1 MKLTYYFD
9 YRYTFAKGGN
19 MKSFKTFSVSLGALV
34 YLASLTNLDATFSGA
49 VDSASTELMSA
60 EVEASLADNKINV
73 TWGSLSRGNQLEVS
87 INGEQ
92 KFFVNESGLLGQVAA
107 IPGENRIEVTEVKP
121 IADTETLKNSESF
134 QTRLLIL
141 GSNQHSFGGGG
152 VAYGAESLPGATR
165 LRYQTFIRNKYVEVD
180 ASSNCIPW
188 LTWGK
193 RHAFG
198 GDNRGFNPDSSQFR
212 TRFDV
217 RIDWLEGGNQ
227 VALTSVGQSKTY
239 EWNDTLPV
247 SDKWQLTGETTQS
260 TAGMGLTSIS
270 ETPSL
275 VHFKMD
281 HNISDPFCLW
291 VNPVSYN
298 LDVYISR
305 SGTYT
310 ITGTRNRVPDH
321 EVYIRTDVKPD
332 WAVIYQRENYSY
344 NCLWPVYLD
353 LACTA
358 SPNVQ
363 SVNF

>member
-1 MKLTYYFD
+1 
-9 YRYTFAKGGN
+9 
-19 MKSFKTFSVSLGALV
+19 MKSFKTFSMSLGALV
-34 YLASLTNLDATFSGA
+34 FLVSLTNLDATVSGA
-49 VDSASTELMSA
+49 VDSARTELISA
-60 EVEASLADNKINV
+60 EVVASLAENKINV
-73 TWGSLSRGNQLEVS
+73 TWGSLSKGNQLEVS
-87 INGEQ
+87 INGDQ
-92 KFFVNESGLLGQVAA
+92 SFYVNETGLLAQVAA

-121 IADTETLKNSESF
+121 IADTESIKNSETF

-141 GSNQHSFGGGG
+141 GSSNQSFGGGG
-152 VAYGAESLPGATR
+152 VAYGAESLPSATR
-165 LRYQTFIRNKYVEVD
+165 LRYQTFIRAKYVEVD
-180 ASSNCIPW
+180 SSSNCIPW
-188 LTWGK
+188 LTWGT

-198 GDNRGFNPDSSQFR
+198 GDNRDFNPDSSQYR

-217 RIDWLEGGNQ
+217 RIDWLAGGSQ

-239 EWNDTLPV
+239 EWNDILAG
-247 SDKWQLTGETTQS
+247 SDKWQQTGEKTQS

-310 ITGTRNRVPDH
+310 ITGNRNRVPDH
-321 EVYIRTDVKPD
+321 EVYIRTDVKPT
-332 WAVIYQRENYSY
+332 WTVIYQRETYSY
-344 NCLWPVYLD
+344 NCLWPGYFD
-353 LACTA
+353 LACTS
-358 SPNVQ
+358 SPNLQ
-363 SVNF
+363 SISF